1 MKKIIFLSFILVLTA
16 AAAFGQ
22 KKGEQVL
29 VGTIE
34 KVEAAEKKVHLKDS
48 KGTIHVFQWDANS
61 VAYGGTEA
69 ALWAADAS
77 LVGGNAVVLGVKAG
91 EASVIR
97 SLHMF
102 GAGSIYV
109 KRGVIRWLEGPP
121 HKIGVKNGNNPEEVF
136 ALSDSA
142 LLTTS
147 KTSDIAAGVLV
158 KEFEKDRK
166 GTVQI
171 VEQNG
176 VKTMVLIDVN

>member
-1 MKKIIFLSFILVLTA
+1 MKKIIILSFILILTA
-16 AAAFGQ
+16 VAAFGQ

-34 KVEAAEKKVHLKDS
+34 KVEAAEKKVHIKDS
-48 KGTIHVFQWDANS
+48 KGTISSFQWDTKS
-61 VAYGGTEA
+61 VAFGGTEA
-69 ALWAADAS
+69 ALWAADAGLIGS
-77 LVGGNAVVLGVKAG
+77 NAVVVGVKVG
-91 EASVIR
+91 EGSVIR
-97 SLHMF
+97 SLHLF
-102 GAGSIYV
+102 GTGSIYV

-121 HKIGVKNGNNPEEVF
+121 HKLGVKNGDNAEEVF

-147 KTSDIAAGVLV
+147 KTSDIAAGVLT
-158 KEFEKDRK
+158 KEFDKDRK

-171 VEQNG
+171 VEKDG